1 MSVRSNSIVTLDTRI
16 QGGEIAHSTAILK
29 CFCNA
34 VTIRSF
40 FLNSFTMMCMALY
53 AVVLLQEFE
62 IWSLAYNFISFI
74 VRFHRLFATNLD
86 TL

>member
-1 MSVRSNSIVTLDTRI
+1 
-16 QGGEIAHSTAILK
+16 
-29 CFCNA
+29 
-34 VTIRSF
+34 
-40 FLNSFTMMCMALY
+40 MMCMALY

>member
-1 MSVRSNSIVTLDTRI
+1 MSVRSNSIVTPGSRGARSL
-16 QGGEIAHSTAILK
+16 ILLP
-29 CFCNA
+29 FLNA
-34 VTIRSF
+34 FAMLLLFRV